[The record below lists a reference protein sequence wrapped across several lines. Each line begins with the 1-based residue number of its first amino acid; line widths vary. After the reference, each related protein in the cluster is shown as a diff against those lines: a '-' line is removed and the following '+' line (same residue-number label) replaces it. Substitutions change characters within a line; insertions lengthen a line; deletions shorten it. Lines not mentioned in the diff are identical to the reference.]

1 MKKFNISSFLM
12 ICLLAVSGMMFTACD
27 DDLDTNQFQEGG
39 VKLNVWG
46 PCPVARGGELRFI
59 GTGMDQVSAVMFP
72 QEIEVTEITRVSS
85 EEIRV
90 TVPQEAVEGKLV
102 LNTSQGKIE
111 TTTEITFL
119 EPVSIDDFSPKSV
132 KAGDELTITG
142 EYLNLMHGVIFA
154 DGVTVDESQFTS
166 HSRNEIKV
174 IVPAEAQTGRIGVTD
189 LGIQKDGTVEDIP
202 NEIYADVEEFGELTV
217 TLPAVAQVLD
227 VQNAKP
233 GDVITVTGT
242 DLDLVTT
249 VLMPNDSIAQFT
261 YADGALAITVRQDA
275 IDGQVR
281 ILPASGVEVLAAN
294 LTMAV
299 PTELSANPAT
309 GLREGDV
316 ITITGTNLDV
326 VTNVTFPGMT
336 EATELASQSVT
347 ELTVAM
353 PAAAQSGDLMLN
365 TAAGKSVV
373 VAITTAKPEN
383 VTYAASSVGGGENL
397 IINGQNLDLVASVT
411 FTGGASVGDSTFV
424 AQSATQITLAVPTAG
439 AETGVVTLVMGNG
452 ESVEA
457 PEVTITSPN
466 CAYLPSVPES
476 FVQGT
481 SVVLDIINGSHLTNV
496 TINDAQSQFWFDET
510 ANTLSIKIPA
520 DLSETCTLKLISD
533 NGEMEYEIN
542 IVALETTIWEGSF
555 TLSWNA
561 LEDLSWGKY
570 DFSTVK
576 AGQKLIVYFTE
587 LADQTYWQIRIA
599 KGNGWAALADWS
611 TSIGGGDILDL
622 EAGATSYS
630 YTLTENDVN
639 ELVNE
644 GGLILTGTNITITR
658 VALSNN

>member
-1 MKKFNISSFLM
+1 M
-12 ICLLAVSGMMFTACD
+12 
-27 DDLDTNQFQEGG
+27 
-39 VKLNVWG
+39 
-46 PCPVARGGELRFI
+46 
-59 GTGMDQVSAVMFP
+59 
-72 QEIEVTEITRVSS
+72 
-85 EEIRV
+85 
-90 TVPQEAVEGKLV
+90 V

-154 DGVTVDESQFTS
+154 DGVVVDEFVS

-336 EATELASQSVT
+336 EATELASQSAT

-520 DLSETCTLKLISD
+520 DLSGTCTLKLISD

>member
-1 MKKFNISSFLM
+1 M

-202 NEIYADVEEFGELTV
+202 NEIYADVEELGELTV